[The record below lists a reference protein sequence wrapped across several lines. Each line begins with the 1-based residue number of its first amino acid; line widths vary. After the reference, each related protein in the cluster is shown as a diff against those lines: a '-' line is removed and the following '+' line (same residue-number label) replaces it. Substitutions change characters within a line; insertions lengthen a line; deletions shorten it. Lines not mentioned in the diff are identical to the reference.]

1 MPVLGFVTPR
11 RSFVSAIF
19 SGFWRRNSCCDDA
32 SFPHGLAGPIS
43 RLLLPPDRRHHGLDA
58 EDVERPSQ
66 IIDERREAELG
77 GHIVEASHW
86 SAGLFDA

>member
-1 MPVLGFVTPR
+1 VVELELAR
-11 RSFVSAIF
+11 I
-19 SGFWRRNSCCDDA
+19 A
-32 SFPHGLAGPIS
+32 S
-43 RLLLPPDRRHHGLDA
+43 PDRRHHGLDA

-66 IIDERREAELG
+66 IVDERRDAELG